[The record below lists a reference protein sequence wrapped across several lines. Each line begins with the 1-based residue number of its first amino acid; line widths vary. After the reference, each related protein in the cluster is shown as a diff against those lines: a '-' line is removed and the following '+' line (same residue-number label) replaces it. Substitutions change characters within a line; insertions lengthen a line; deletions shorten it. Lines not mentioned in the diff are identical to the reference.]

1 MKNRAEKRCEQL
13 TALDMVLNGAEYRG
27 RKDLNRDFN
36 VHFLEVNC
44 DPDNVWDEKIEKLKA
59 EFERRKALN
68 RPIIEHKHTKGEWI
82 IDVTDRAID
91 ANPKYFTLVSNKK
104 NGGKLIALI
113 RDDSDTEKDELYET
127 MANTKLI
134 QIAPQLLQLAEMYF
148 DSMKGTDAEGSIPY
162 QLTLETLNK
171 LK

>member
-1 MKNRAEKRCEQL
+1 MENRAEKRREQL
-13 TALDMVLNGAEYRG
+13 VALDMVLDGAEYRG

-36 VHFLEVNC
+36 VHFLEVTCN
-44 DPDNVWDEKIEKLKA
+44 PDNVWDKKIAELKD

-91 ANPKYFTLVSNKK
+91 ANPKYFTLVSDKK
-104 NGGKLIALI
+104 NGEKLIALI
-113 RDDSDTEKDELYET
+113 RDDSDTEKEEFEET
-127 MANTKLI
+127 RANIKLI
-134 QIAPQLLQLAEMYF
+134 QIVPQLLQLAEMYF
-148 DSMKGTDAEGSIPY
+148 DSMKGTTAEGSIPY